1 MINVITRLAAL
12 LLLSGLMAPAQ
23 AEQKIN
29 VFVSIAPQQ
38 HFVEQVGGDRVAVS
52 VMVGP
57 GQSPELYEP
66 TPRQMAR
73 LAGADLYFSIGMPF
87 ESSWLPEIRKNNP
100 ALKIVA
106 CCAELARLAGHQHHG
121 HEHGGHDSE
130 HGNSMDPHVWT
141 DPNNVMVIAGLIE
154 AALASHD
161 KANAEAYRQAARAFN
176 KQLQALDRLI
186 AEKTAALKNRQL
198 IVAHPSWGYFAERYG
213 LSQISIEQDGKEIQG
228 RSLAELIKFARQRN
242 IRAVFTQ
249 PQFNDRAARVIAA
262 EIGAKVIELD
272 PLTADYIEDMR
283 AMTDR
288 IVQGLAGE

>member
-106 CCAELARLAGHQHHG
+106 CCAELARLAGHEHHG